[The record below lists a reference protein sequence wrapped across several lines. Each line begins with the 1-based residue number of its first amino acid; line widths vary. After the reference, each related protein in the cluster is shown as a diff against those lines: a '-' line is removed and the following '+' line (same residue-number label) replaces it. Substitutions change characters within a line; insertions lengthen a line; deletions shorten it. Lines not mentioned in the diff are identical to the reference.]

1 MISVITVCYN
11 SATTI
16 ERALQS
22 VTNQDWPHIEY
33 IVIDGASTDGTMGVI
48 ERFSSKLAC
57 VVSEPDDGIYDAMNK
72 GLARA
77 TGDVV
82 CFLNADDEYASDKV
96 LSLVANQMHAEQLDA
111 LIGDVGFFHASNPAR
126 QVRRYRSDRF
136 TPERLAWGWMP
147 AHPALFLHRSVID
160 RVGRF
165 NTTYKIAGDYEF
177 IIRAFYGHALR
188 YAHVPMVLVRMQTG
202 GVSTGGWRAKLRL
215 NKEVLRAC
223 RENDVKTNMLKI
235 LSKYPAKLLELL
247 PSWGQGAGDEGFSQH
262 KNRKAI

>member
-1 MISVITVCYN
+1 MHATLMISVITVCYN
-11 SATTI
+11 SASTL
-16 ERALQS
+16 ERALKS
-22 VTNQDWPHIEY
+22 VTMQDWPHIEHL
-33 IVIDGASTDGTMGVI
+33 VIDGGSTDNTLDILGHY
-48 ERFSSKLAC
+48 KDQLAYLM
-57 VVSEPDDGIYDAMNK
+57 SEPDDGIYDAMNK

-96 LSLVANQMHAEQLDA
+96 LSLVAKQMYAEQLDA
-111 LIGDVGFFHASNPAR
+111 LMGDVSFFHASNPAR

-136 TPERLAWGWMP
+136 TPARLAWGWMP

-188 YAHVPMVLVRMQTG
+188 YSHLPMVLVRMQTG
-202 GVSTGGWRAKLRL
+202 GESTDGWRAKVRL

-223 RENDVKTNMLKI
+223 RENGLKTNMLKI
-235 LSKYPAKLLELL
+235 LSKYPVKLLELFKL
-247 PSWGQGAGDEGFSQH
+247 
-262 KNRKAI
+262 